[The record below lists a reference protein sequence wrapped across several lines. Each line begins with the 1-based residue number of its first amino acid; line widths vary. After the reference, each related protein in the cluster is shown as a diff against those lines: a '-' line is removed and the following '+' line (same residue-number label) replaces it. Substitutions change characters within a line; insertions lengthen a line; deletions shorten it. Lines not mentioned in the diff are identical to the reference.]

1 MAGLAGV
8 QRAMSRPTAP
18 AQEPAITGPSGPDVI
33 PTSAPAP
40 QPPNV
45 SKGCG
50 CSTNVRFEEVAAE
63 PAVGLGAS
71 TGSAT
76 VPKVQDPFP
85 APELV
90 EGELAERELVK
101 GPQTDHRTLLWAPP
115 RAPPTAT
122 SPSGPDAN
130 PSQDASAP

>member
-1 MAGLAGV
+1 
-8 QRAMSRPTAP
+8 
-18 AQEPAITGPSGPDVI
+18 
-33 PTSAPAP
+33 
-40 QPPNV
+40 
-45 SKGCG
+45 
-50 CSTNVRFEEVAAE
+50 VAAE

-90 EGELAERELVK
+90 EGELVEGELAERELVK
-101 GPQTDHRTLLWAPP
+101 EPQTDHRTLLWAPP